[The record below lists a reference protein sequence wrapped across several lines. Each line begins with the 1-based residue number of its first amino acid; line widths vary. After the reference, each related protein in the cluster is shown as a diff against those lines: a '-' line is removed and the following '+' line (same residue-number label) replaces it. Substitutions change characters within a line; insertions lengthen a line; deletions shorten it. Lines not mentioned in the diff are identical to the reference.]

1 MQGLNLHF
9 AQKEHM
15 EISDIIS
22 YGQLYPGIYRLIE
35 FQEISY
41 IVIRVPL

>member
-9 AQKEHM
+9 TQKEHM
-15 EISDIIS
+15 EISDINS

-35 FQEISY
+35 LQEISY
-41 IVIRVPL
+41 IIIRVLL